1 MNPNYAES
9 LFEYDFWANSRVF
22 EAIEPFGEN
31 VPHEILEL
39 MSHIHG
45 AKQVWY
51 NRIQNIPAGKDLF
64 EVQTLE
70 MLKRSNESLLQLWS
84 DLIHRIDINK
94 TQITYNNLAG
104 DSFESSISDIIT
116 QLFSHGSYHRGQV
129 ARIIRES
136 GQKPLSTDFIVFAR
150 Q

>member
-1 MNPNYAES
+1 
-9 LFEYDFWANSRVF
+9 
-22 EAIEPFGEN
+22 
-31 VPHEILEL
+31 
-39 MSHIHG
+39 
-45 AKQVWY
+45 
-51 NRIQNIPAGKDLF
+51 
-64 EVQTLE
+64 
-70 MLKRSNESLLQLWS
+70 MLKRSNESLSQLWS